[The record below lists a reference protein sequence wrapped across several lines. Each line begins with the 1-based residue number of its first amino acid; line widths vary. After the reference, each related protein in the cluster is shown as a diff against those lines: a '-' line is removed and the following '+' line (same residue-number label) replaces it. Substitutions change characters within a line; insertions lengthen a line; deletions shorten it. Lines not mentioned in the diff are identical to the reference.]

1 MVKSN
6 LRFVTNNAVRM
17 FSKANQLT
25 GLNMETSEELQVENF
40 QRIRT
45 QLFWCTDL
53 VLLKTMYPSKMAS
66 NFHFMV
72 KKHYK
77 YAWFSYW

>member
-17 FSKANQLT
+17 FSKANQLA

-45 QLFWCTDL
+45 QLF
-53 VLLKTMYPSKMAS
+53 
-66 NFHFMV
+66 
-72 KKHYK
+72 
-77 YAWFSYW
+77 